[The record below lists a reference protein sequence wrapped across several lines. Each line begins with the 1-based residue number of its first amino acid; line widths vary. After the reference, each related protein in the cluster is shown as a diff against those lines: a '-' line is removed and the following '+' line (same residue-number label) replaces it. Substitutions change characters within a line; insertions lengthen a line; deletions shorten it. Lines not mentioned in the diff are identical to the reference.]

1 MHKQQAMTSSDM
13 KLGEDKTQS
22 SRDYDWLKSQC
33 DWAMSELQSLRT
45 DHQDTVKKCEQ
56 AVKEADLHRHNYKV
70 SVRTHPRKPGK
81 YWHFFI

>member
-1 MHKQQAMTSSDM
+1 MHKQQAMTPSEM
-13 KLGEDKTQS
+13 KLGDHDKS

-33 DWAMSELQSLRT
+33 DWAMSELQSLRS

-70 SVRTHPRKPGK
+70 RVRGGK
-81 YWHFFI
+81 YWDL